1 MEIHELLKEIEWK
14 KREYF
19 KYKFPDVR
27 YDQTIAPKT
36 EKEFL
41 KIVDN
46 KSINTYLRWEKTEEY
61 KGLMLAY
68 IQFKMNDDL
77 YDIYE
82 AVSKNA
88 KKGED
93 KSVIT
98 FIKLKKEIEEMNKV
112 TLKALPS
119 KQEEVE
125 DDELDIN

>member
-14 KREYF
+14 KREYI

-61 KGLMLAY
+61 KRLMLAY
-68 IQFKMNDDL
+68 IQFKMNDDM
-77 YDIYE
+77 YQIYS
-82 AVSKNA
+82 AVSENA

-93 KSVIT
+93 KAVGT
-98 FIKLKKEIEEMNKV
+98 FLKLKKEIEEMNKV
-112 TLKALPS
+112 ATVHSAP
-119 KQEEVE
+119 KQEEE
-125 DDELDIN
+125 SDDLVTD